1 MAKHPSLNIPT
12 SIVISGVE
20 SNTYFDIVVRKSGF
34 RFVLM
39 SYHYLQGKPKNF
51 LKERLEEF
59 PDLKVFIDSGAHTFY
74 QKMDEYRQKDE
85 KFWDEYLTKY
95 TEWVKENSEYIFACA
110 NLDIEAIVG
119 VDTVDKWNDKY
130 FKPLEESG
138 IEVCYIWHSERG
150 QDGWREMCR
159 KHSYVGLSYENDAQ
173 MTVQRLM
180 SMVNVAKKTNTR
192 VHGMALTQTEIL
204 ARVPLFSADSSVD
217 GSSKVLVRYK
227 TKNPTVPYKMEQL
240 SIKELYDRNIN
251 WEFRTSDFETRVPYK
266 DVEVLTVDNNN
277 NTVWGNLYGVV
288 KHIVKKPT
296 IKLKVQGGKEVICT
310 TDHSIITMD
319 SEGNLIETK
328 ADKLKVGDY
337 VLSTKVENAFR
348 DNNHKNSLWDKG
360 FQFKLTDNALQV
372 YGLWIGD
379 GHINDEYIGF
389 SCFNDEECVKPIKSF
404 IDRCGKDI
412 KYSSEN
418 TVDGRIYS
426 VELVERFK
434 KLGLVG
440 HSHTKRVPKWVYS
453 LSEYQIGQFLKGY
466 FSAGGTAPC
475 EISTVSEHLKDDLVC
490 LLEMMGI
497 YTSVTYYPSSTFIK
511 DGKEYNA
518 REHWKITVKDI
529 NSLIKFR
536 DKIGFLQKHKMDS
549 LNKYIESKEPRQ
561 SRREEKPNYINADV
575 NGVTF
580 LKIKDIEQI
589 TDGTEEVEV
598 YDLSVEKYERF
609 FANGILVHN
618 TTWLV
623 GQQYGELNW
632 FDGRKMRRLS
642 KDQWMRQYK
651 TQLLQEPFNADW
663 ELLTTG
669 MGGKGDTYE
678 LLRLNVIAYKLAEE
692 HIRKRL
698 KNKMYWLPKEDEAVE
713 VVEVDSL
720 ETPPYEWFDGECDDW
735 QQYLMKL
742 RIMPSGYTKDEAVDL
757 LYFFYI
763 FLNEDYKALKEDFEE
778 QEIIDYAKAVISES
792 IEDYES
798 AVEALRDYFVKNA
811 TGERND
817 LRGED
822 DMDEELGIARPKER
836 EVYIE
841 EDAFE
846 IIDLS
851 EEQIEKKLQLPPP
864 KDNSMPEVEA
874 YDEELARNNI
884 VAVRDEKG
892 RFLKGQQ
899 KVRKPKNIYSQKYP
913 KLNCDTCY
921 KSGDCP
927 EYMPGYVC
935 AFDKMFK
942 RFDTRNAEDVID
954 AMCSMVNHNLERLQR
969 AMMFE
974 IMDGGMATPEVT
986 ALIDQNAKL
995 LEKLQQIRQ
1004 LSAQTILQQRRT
1016 IMADGTE
1023 TIENSMSV
1031 NPSSGGILSQ
1041 IFGGLSKSTKD
1052 EDINSPKKKAEFEEV
1067 IEVEYEDEE

>member
-1 MAKHPSLNIPT
+1 MAKHPSLNIPA

-20 SNTYFDIVVRKSGF
+20 SDRYFDIVVRKSGF

-51 LKERLEEF
+51 LKKRIEEF
-59 PDLKVFIDSGAHTFY
+59 PDLKVFIDSGAHTFF

-95 TEWVKENSEYIFACA
+95 TEWVKENKDYIFACA

-138 IEVCYIWHSERG
+138 VEVCYIWHSERG
-150 QDGWREMCR
+150 QDGWREMCS

-204 ARVPLFSADSSVD
+204 ARVPLFSADS
-217 GSSKVLVRYK
+217 
-227 TKNPTVPYKMEQL
+227 
-240 SIKELYDRNIN
+240 
-251 WEFRTSDFETRVPYK
+251 
-266 DVEVLTVDNNN
+266 
-277 NTVWGNLYGVV
+277 
-288 KHIVKKPT
+288 
-296 IKLKVQGGKEVICT
+296 
-310 TDHSIITMD
+310 
-319 SEGNLIETK
+319 
-328 ADKLKVGDY
+328 
-337 VLSTKVENAFR
+337 
-348 DNNHKNSLWDKG
+348 
-360 FQFKLTDNALQV
+360 
-372 YGLWIGD
+372 
-379 GHINDEYIGF
+379 
-389 SCFNDEECVKPIKSF
+389 
-404 IDRCGKDI
+404 
-412 KYSSEN
+412 
-418 TVDGRIYS
+418 
-426 VELVERFK
+426 
-434 KLGLVG
+434 
-440 HSHTKRVPKWVYS
+440 
-453 LSEYQIGQFLKGY
+453 
-466 FSAGGTAPC
+466 
-475 EISTVSEHLKDDLVC
+475 
-490 LLEMMGI
+490 
-497 YTSVTYYPSSTFIK
+497 
-511 DGKEYNA
+511 
-518 REHWKITVKDI
+518 
-529 NSLIKFR
+529 
-536 DKIGFLQKHKMDS
+536 
-549 LNKYIESKEPRQ
+549 
-561 SRREEKPNYINADV
+561 
-575 NGVTF
+575 
-580 LKIKDIEQI
+580 
-589 TDGTEEVEV
+589 
-598 YDLSVEKYERF
+598 
-609 FANGILVHN
+609 

-642 KDQWMRQYK
+642 KDQWMRHYK
-651 TQLLQEPFNADW
+651 TQLLKEPFNADW

-669 MGGKGDTYE
+669 MGGRGDTYE

-698 KNKMYWLPKEDEAVE
+698 KNKMYWLPKGDEAIE

-742 RIMPSGYTKDEAVDL
+742 RIMPSGYSKDEAVDL

-763 FLNEDYKALKEDFEE
+763 FLNEDYKALEEDFEE
-778 QEIIDYAKAVISES
+778 QEIINYAKAVISES

-822 DMDEELGIARPKER
+822 DMDEELGITRPKER

-851 EEQIEKKLQLPPP
+851 EKQIEEKLQLPAP
-864 KDNSMPEVEA
+864 KDASMPEIEA

-892 RFLKGQQ
+892 RFLKGQRA
-899 KVRKPKNIYSQKYP
+899 VRKPKNIYSKKYP

-954 AMCSMVNHNLERLQR
+954 AMSSMINHNLERLQR

-986 ALIDQNAKL
+986 GLIDQNAKL

-1031 NPSSGGILSQ
+1031 NPQSGGILSQ
-1041 IFGGLSKSTKD
+1041 IFGTPSKATKD
-1052 EDINSPKKKAEFEEV
+1052 EDVDPPKKSKDDFDDV
-1067 IEVEYEDEE
+1067 IEVEYEDGE

>member
-1 MAKHPSLNIPT
+1 MSVI
-12 SIVISGVE
+12 ISGVE
-20 SNTYFDIVVRKSGF
+20 SNAYWDIVVKQSNMK
-34 RFVLM
+34 FVLM
-39 SYHYLQGKPKNF
+39 SYHYLQKKPKDF
-51 LKERLEEF
+51 LKKRIEEY
-59 PDLKVFIDSGAHTFY
+59 PDVKVFIDSGAHTFLTNVD
-74 QKMDEYRQKDE
+74 KFADKPMS
-85 KFWDEYLTKY
+85 FWDKYLQEYTDFIRYNKD
-95 TEWVKENSEYIFACA
+95 YIFACA
-110 NLDIEAIVG
+110 DLDIDPIIGEEAVDNWRDTTFESLRKETG
-119 VDTVDKWNDKY
+119 VD
-130 FKPLEESG
+130 
-138 IEVCYIWHSERG
+138 VCYIWHTNRG
-150 QDGWREMCR
+150 EAGWEEMCR
-159 KHSYVGLSYENDAQ
+159 KYNYIGMSMENDAEV
-173 MTVQRLM
+173 TVQRLM
-180 SMVNVAKKTNTR
+180 KRMKVAEKYNTR
-192 VHGMALTQTEIL
+192 VHGMALTKTEIL
-204 ARVPLFSADSSVD
+204 VRVPFFSADSSVD
-217 GSSKVLVRYK
+217 GNSKVLVRYK

-240 SIKELYDRNIN
+240 SIKELYDRYID
-251 WEFRTSDFETRVPYK
+251 WEFRISDFETRVPYK

-360 FQFKLTDNALQV
+360 FQFKLTDNALQM

-404 IDRCGKDI
+404 MDRWGKDI

-426 VELVERFK
+426 VELVKRFK

-466 FSAGGTAPC
+466 FSADGTAPC

-518 REHWKITVKDI
+518 RENWKITVKDI

-549 LNKYIESKEPRQ
+549 LNKYIESKKPRQ

-580 LKIKDIEQI
+580 LKIKDIEQV

-632 FDGRKMRRLS
+632 FNGRKMQRLS
-642 KDQWMRQYK
+642 KDQWRRQYK
-651 TQLLQEPFNADW
+651 TQLLKEPFNADW
-663 ELLTTG
+663 DRLING
-669 MGGKGDTYE
+669 MGGRGDTYE
-678 LLRLNVIAYKLAEE
+678 LLRLNVIAYRLAEE

-698 KNKMYWLPKEDEAVE
+698 KSKMYWLPKGNE
-713 VVEVDSL
+713 VIPFNNV
-720 ETPPYEWFDGECDDW
+720 ETPRLEWFSGDCENW
-735 QQYLMKL
+735 KEYMMKL
-742 RIMPSGYTKDEAVDL
+742 RIMPSGYNKEEAVDL

-763 FLNEDYKALKEDFEE
+763 FLNEDYEKLEEDFEE
-778 QEIIDYAKAVISES
+778 SDIIEYAQSVVDSSIST
-792 IEDYES
+792 YEE
-798 AVEALRDYFVKNA
+798 AVEHLSDYFIGNA
-811 TGERND
+811 TGERNE

-822 DMDEELGIARPKER
+822 DMDEELGTSRAKER
-836 EVYIE
+836 DKYVDEDVFEV
-841 EDAFE
+841 
-846 IIDLS
+846 IDLS
-851 EEQIEKKLQLPPP
+851 QEQINEGLQLEAP
-864 KDNSMPEVEA
+864 KDMPEVEA
-874 YDEELARNNI
+874 YDEELMRNSI
-884 VAVRDEKG
+884 VPVRDSSGK
-892 RFLKGQQ
+892 FLKGQQ
-899 KVRKPKNIYSQKYP
+899 KIRKPKNIYSKKYP

-927 EYMPGYVC
+927 EYKPGYVC

-942 RFDTRNAEDVID
+942 RFDTRNAEDVMD
-954 AMCSMVNHNLERLQR
+954 AMSSMINHNLERLQR

-974 IMDGGMATPEVT
+974 TMDGGMATPEVT
-986 ALIDQNAKL
+986 GLIDQNAKL
-995 LEKLQQIRQ
+995 LEKLQQIQQ
-1004 LSAQTILQQRRT
+1004 LNAQTILQQRRT

-1023 TIENSMSV
+1023 TIDNSMSV
-1031 NPSSGGILSQ
+1031 NPQAGGILSK
-1041 IFGGLSKSTKD
+1041 IFGNSSKAEKEEDID
-1052 EDINSPKKKAEFEEV
+1052 EDAPKKSKKGFEEV
-1067 IEVEYEDEE
+1067 IDVDYEEQ

>member
-20 SNTYFDIVVRKSGF
+20 SNTYFDIVVRKNNI

-51 LKERLEEF
+51 LKERIEEF
-59 PDLKVFIDSGAHTFY
+59 PDLKVFIDSGAHTFFN
-74 QKMDEYRQKDE
+74 KDSEYRQKDE

-95 TEWVKENSEYIFACA
+95 TEFVKENRDYIFACA

-130 FKPLEESG
+130 FKPVEESG
-138 IEVCYIWHSERG
+138 VEVCYIWHSERG
-150 QDGWREMCR
+150 ESGWEEYAK
-159 KHSYVGLSYENDAQ
+159 KHSYIGLSMTNDVGA
-173 MTVQRLM
+173 TVQKLKKKLK
-180 SMVNVAKKTNTR
+180 VAEKYNTR
-192 VHGMALTQTEIL
+192 VHGMALTKTEVL
-204 ARVPLFSADSSVD
+204 VHVPFFSADS
-217 GSSKVLVRYK
+217 
-227 TKNPTVPYKMEQL
+227 
-240 SIKELYDRNIN
+240 
-251 WEFRTSDFETRVPYK
+251 
-266 DVEVLTVDNNN
+266 
-277 NTVWGNLYGVV
+277 
-288 KHIVKKPT
+288 
-296 IKLKVQGGKEVICT
+296 
-310 TDHSIITMD
+310 
-319 SEGNLIETK
+319 
-328 ADKLKVGDY
+328 
-337 VLSTKVENAFR
+337 
-348 DNNHKNSLWDKG
+348 
-360 FQFKLTDNALQV
+360 
-372 YGLWIGD
+372 
-379 GHINDEYIGF
+379 
-389 SCFNDEECVKPIKSF
+389 
-404 IDRCGKDI
+404 
-412 KYSSEN
+412 
-418 TVDGRIYS
+418 
-426 VELVERFK
+426 
-434 KLGLVG
+434 
-440 HSHTKRVPKWVYS
+440 
-453 LSEYQIGQFLKGY
+453 
-466 FSAGGTAPC
+466 
-475 EISTVSEHLKDDLVC
+475 
-490 LLEMMGI
+490 
-497 YTSVTYYPSSTFIK
+497 
-511 DGKEYNA
+511 
-518 REHWKITVKDI
+518 
-529 NSLIKFR
+529 
-536 DKIGFLQKHKMDS
+536 
-549 LNKYIESKEPRQ
+549 
-561 SRREEKPNYINADV
+561 
-575 NGVTF
+575 
-580 LKIKDIEQI
+580 
-589 TDGTEEVEV
+589 
-598 YDLSVEKYERF
+598 
-609 FANGILVHN
+609 

-642 KDQWMRQYK
+642 KDQWRRQYK
-651 TQLLQEPFNADW
+651 TRLLKEPFNADW

-698 KNKMYWLPKEDEAVE
+698 KNKMYWLPKGDEAVE

-742 RIMPSGYTKDEAVDL
+742 RIMPSGYSKDEAVDL
-757 LYFFYI
+757 LYLFYI
-763 FLNEDYKALKEDFEE
+763 FLNEDYRALEEDFEE
-778 QEIIDYAKAVISES
+778 QEIIDYAQVVISDS
-792 IEDYES
+792 IEDYDS

-851 EEQIEKKLQLPPP
+851 EKQIEEKLQLPVP
-864 KDNSMPEVEA
+864 KDISMPEIEA

-884 VAVRDEKG
+884 VAVRDDKG

-899 KVRKPKNIYSQKYP
+899 AVRKPKNIYSKKYP

-927 EYMPGYVC
+927 EYKPGYVC

-954 AMCSMVNHNLERLQR
+954 AMSSMINHNLERLQR

-986 ALIDQNAKL
+986 GLIDQNAKL
-995 LEKLQQIRQ
+995 LEKLQQIQQ
-1004 LSAQTILQQRRT
+1004 LSAQTIIQQRRIYT
-1016 IMADGTE
+1016 PDGTE

-1041 IFGGLSKSTKD
+1041 IFGTPSKSTKD
-1052 EDINSPKKKAEFEEV
+1052 EDVDSPKKNKEGFEDV
-1067 IEVEYEDEE
+1067 IEVDYEDGE

>member
-20 SNTYFDIVVRKSGF
+20 SDRYFDIVVRKSGF

-119 VDTVDKWNDKY
+119 VDKVDEWNDKY
-130 FKPLEESG
+130 FKPVEESG
-138 IEVCYIWHSERG
+138 VEVCYIWHSERG

-204 ARVPLFSADSSVD
+204 ARVPLFSADS
-217 GSSKVLVRYK
+217 
-227 TKNPTVPYKMEQL
+227 
-240 SIKELYDRNIN
+240 
-251 WEFRTSDFETRVPYK
+251 
-266 DVEVLTVDNNN
+266 
-277 NTVWGNLYGVV
+277 
-288 KHIVKKPT
+288 
-296 IKLKVQGGKEVICT
+296 
-310 TDHSIITMD
+310 
-319 SEGNLIETK
+319 
-328 ADKLKVGDY
+328 
-337 VLSTKVENAFR
+337 
-348 DNNHKNSLWDKG
+348 
-360 FQFKLTDNALQV
+360 
-372 YGLWIGD
+372 
-379 GHINDEYIGF
+379 
-389 SCFNDEECVKPIKSF
+389 
-404 IDRCGKDI
+404 
-412 KYSSEN
+412 
-418 TVDGRIYS
+418 
-426 VELVERFK
+426 
-434 KLGLVG
+434 
-440 HSHTKRVPKWVYS
+440 
-453 LSEYQIGQFLKGY
+453 
-466 FSAGGTAPC
+466 
-475 EISTVSEHLKDDLVC
+475 
-490 LLEMMGI
+490 
-497 YTSVTYYPSSTFIK
+497 
-511 DGKEYNA
+511 
-518 REHWKITVKDI
+518 
-529 NSLIKFR
+529 
-536 DKIGFLQKHKMDS
+536 
-549 LNKYIESKEPRQ
+549 
-561 SRREEKPNYINADV
+561 
-575 NGVTF
+575 
-580 LKIKDIEQI
+580 
-589 TDGTEEVEV
+589 
-598 YDLSVEKYERF
+598 
-609 FANGILVHN
+609 

-698 KNKMYWLPKEDEAVE
+698 KNKMYWLPKGDEAVE

-742 RIMPSGYTKDEAVDL
+742 RIMPSGYSKDEAVDL

-864 KDNSMPEVEA
+864 KDNSMPEIEA

-954 AMCSMVNHNLERLQR
+954 AMCSMINHNLERLQR

-995 LEKLQQIRQ
+995 LEKLQQLRQ
-1004 LSAQTILQQRRT
+1004 LSSQTIIQQRRIYT
-1016 IMADGTE
+1016 PDGTE

-1041 IFGGLSKSTKD
+1041 IFGIPSKATKD
-1052 EDINSPKKKAEFEEV
+1052 EDVDPPKKSKDGFDDV
-1067 IEVEYEDEE
+1067 IEVDYEDVE

>member
-1 MAKHPSLNIPT
+1 MAKHPSLNIPA
-12 SIVISGVE
+12 SIVISAVE
-20 SNTYFDIVVRKSGF
+20 SDRYFDIVVRKSGF

-51 LKERLEEF
+51 LKKRIEEF
-59 PDLKVFIDSGAHTFY
+59 PDLKVFIDSGAHTFF

-95 TEWVKENSEYIFACA
+95 TEWVKENKDYIFACA

-119 VDTVDKWNDKY
+119 IDKVDEWNDKY
-130 FKPLEESG
+130 FKPIEESG
-138 IEVCYIWHSERG
+138 VEVCYIWHSERG
-150 QDGWREMCR
+150 QDGWREMCS
-159 KHSYVGLSYENDAQ
+159 KHRYVGLSYENDAQ

-204 ARVPLFSADSSVD
+204 ARVPLFSADS
-217 GSSKVLVRYK
+217 
-227 TKNPTVPYKMEQL
+227 
-240 SIKELYDRNIN
+240 
-251 WEFRTSDFETRVPYK
+251 
-266 DVEVLTVDNNN
+266 
-277 NTVWGNLYGVV
+277 
-288 KHIVKKPT
+288 
-296 IKLKVQGGKEVICT
+296 
-310 TDHSIITMD
+310 
-319 SEGNLIETK
+319 
-328 ADKLKVGDY
+328 
-337 VLSTKVENAFR
+337 
-348 DNNHKNSLWDKG
+348 
-360 FQFKLTDNALQV
+360 
-372 YGLWIGD
+372 
-379 GHINDEYIGF
+379 
-389 SCFNDEECVKPIKSF
+389 
-404 IDRCGKDI
+404 
-412 KYSSEN
+412 
-418 TVDGRIYS
+418 
-426 VELVERFK
+426 
-434 KLGLVG
+434 
-440 HSHTKRVPKWVYS
+440 
-453 LSEYQIGQFLKGY
+453 
-466 FSAGGTAPC
+466 
-475 EISTVSEHLKDDLVC
+475 
-490 LLEMMGI
+490 
-497 YTSVTYYPSSTFIK
+497 
-511 DGKEYNA
+511 
-518 REHWKITVKDI
+518 
-529 NSLIKFR
+529 
-536 DKIGFLQKHKMDS
+536 
-549 LNKYIESKEPRQ
+549 
-561 SRREEKPNYINADV
+561 
-575 NGVTF
+575 
-580 LKIKDIEQI
+580 
-589 TDGTEEVEV
+589 
-598 YDLSVEKYERF
+598 
-609 FANGILVHN
+609 

-642 KDQWMRQYK
+642 KDQWMRHYK
-651 TQLLQEPFNADW
+651 TQLLKEPFNADW

-669 MGGKGDTYE
+669 MGGRGDTYE

-698 KNKMYWLPKEDEAVE
+698 KNKMYWLPKGDEAVE

-742 RIMPSGYTKDEAVDL
+742 RIMPSGYSKDEAVDL

-763 FLNEDYKALKEDFEE
+763 FLNEDYKALEEDFEE
-778 QEIIDYAKAVISES
+778 QEIINYAKAVISES

-822 DMDEELGIARPKER
+822 DMDEELGITRPKER

-851 EEQIEKKLQLPPP
+851 EEQIEKELHLPAP
-864 KDNSMPEVEA
+864 KDASMPEIEA

-899 KVRKPKNIYSQKYP
+899 KVRKPKNIYSKKYP

-954 AMCSMVNHNLERLQR
+954 AMSSMINHNLERLQR

-986 ALIDQNAKL
+986 GLIDQNAKL
-995 LEKLQQIRQ
+995 LEKLQQLQ
-1004 LSAQTILQQRRT
+1004 QMSAQTILQQRRT

-1041 IFGGLSKSTKD
+1041 IFGGLNKSTKD
-1052 EDINSPKKKAEFEEV
+1052 EDKGSPKNKEDFEDV
-1067 IEVEYEDEE
+1067 IEVEYGDGE

>member
-1 MAKHPSLNIPT
+1 MAKHQSLNVPT
-12 SIVISGVE
+12 SVIISGVE
-20 SNTYFDIVVRKSGF
+20 SDRYWDIVVGQCGM

-39 SYHYLQGKPKNF
+39 SYHYLQKKPKDF
-51 LKERLEEF
+51 LKKRLEKY
-59 PDLKVFIDSGAHTFY
+59 PDVKIFIDSGAHTFLTN
-74 QKMDEYRQKDE
+74 DG
-85 KFWDEYLTKY
+85 KFEDKPMSFWEDYLEKY
-95 TEWVKENSEYIFACA
+95 TQFIRDNKEYIFACA
-110 NLDIEAIVG
+110 DLDIDPLIGEEP
-119 VDTVDKWNDKY
+119 VDKWRDEVFEKLR
-130 FKPLEESG
+130 KETG
-138 IEVCYIWHSERG
+138 VDVCYIWHTNRG
-150 QDGWREMCR
+150 EQGWEEMCR
-159 KHSYVGLSYENDAQ
+159 KYQYVGMSMENDDGI
-173 MTVQRLM
+173 TVQKLMKRLK
-180 SMVNVAKKTNTR
+180 VAEKYGAR
-192 VHGMALTQTEIL
+192 VHGMALTKTEIL
-204 ARVPLFSADSSVD
+204 VRVPFFSADSSVD
-217 GSSKVLVRYK
+217 GNSKVLVRYK

-240 SIKELYDRNIN
+240 SIKELYDKNID

-266 DVEVLTVDNNN
+266 DVEVLTVDDNN
-277 NTVWGNLYGVV
+277 NTIWGSLYGVV

-360 FQFKLTDNALQV
+360 FQFKLTDNALQM

-404 IDRCGKDI
+404 MDRWGKDI

-426 VELVERFK
+426 VKLVERFK

-440 HSHTKRVPKWVYS
+440 HSHTKRAPKWIYS

-466 FSAGGTAPC
+466 FSADGTAPC

-497 YTSVTYYPSSTFIK
+497 YTSVTYYPSSTFMK

-518 REHWKITVKDI
+518 RENWKITVKDV

-632 FDGRKMRRLS
+632 FNGRKMQRLG
-642 KDQWMRQYK
+642 KDKWQRQFK
-651 TQLLQEPFNADW
+651 TQLLKEPFNADW
-663 ELLTTG
+663 DRLMNG
-669 MGGKGDTYE
+669 MGGRGDTYE
-678 LLRLNVIAYKLAEE
+678 LLRLNVIAYRLAEE

-698 KNKMYWLPKEDEAVE
+698 RTKMYWMPKDGE
-713 VVEVDSL
+713 VISTDSL
-720 ETPPYEWFDGECDDW
+720 ETPRLEWFSGECEDW
-735 QQYLMKL
+735 KEYLVKL
-742 RIMPSGYTKDEAVDL
+742 RIMPSGYDKEEAVNL
-757 LYFFYI
+757 LFFFYI
-763 FLNEDYKALKEDFEE
+763 FLNDDYETLQENFQEN
-778 QEIIDYAKAVISES
+778 EIIDYAKAVVDSD
-792 IEDYES
+792 IEDYEE
-798 AVEALRDYFVKNA
+798 AVEALRDYFIGNA
-811 TGERND
+811 TGERNE

-822 DMDEELGIARPKER
+822 DLDEELGNRPKER
-836 EVYIE
+836 AKYIE
-841 EDAFE
+841 EDAFQ

-851 EEQIEKKLQLPPP
+851 ENQINEGLMLPAPS
-864 KDNSMPEVEA
+864 SMPEVEA

-884 VAVRDEKG
+884 VAVRDESGK
-892 RFLKGQQ
+892 FVKGQQ
-899 KVRKPKNIYSQKYP
+899 KVRKPKNIYSEKYP

-927 EYMPGYVC
+927 EYKAGFVC

-942 RFDTRNAEDVID
+942 RFDTRNAEDVVD
-954 AMCSMVNHNLERLQR
+954 AMSTMVNHNLERLQR

-974 IMDGGMATPEVT
+974 TMDGGMITPEVT
-986 ALIDQNAKL
+986 GLIDQNAKL
-995 LEKLQQIRQ
+995 LEKLQQIQQ
-1004 LSAQTILQQRRT
+1004 LRAQTILQQRRT
-1016 IMADGTE
+1016 ITADGTE
-1023 TIENSMSV
+1023 TVESSMAV
-1031 NPSSGGILSQ
+1031 NPVDGGILSK
-1041 IFGGLSKSTKD
+1041 IFGSSSKNDKKEDID
-1052 EDINSPKKKAEFEEV
+1052 EDSPPNKKKGFEEV
-1067 IEVEYEDEE
+1067 IDVEYEVKE

>member
-1 MAKHPSLNIPT
+1 MAKHSSLNIPT

-20 SNTYFDIVVRKSGF
+20 SDTYFDIVVRKSGV

-39 SYHYLQGKPKNF
+39 SYHYLQKKEKDF
-51 LKERLEEF
+51 LKKRIEEF
-59 PDLKVFIDSGAHTFY
+59 PDLKIFIDSGAHTFLSNRDDYVDKPMSFWETYIKGY
-74 QKMDEYRQKDE
+74 QDFLTANKD
-85 KFWDEYLTKY
+85 
-95 TEWVKENSEYIFACA
+95 YIFACA

-119 VDTVDKWNDKY
+119 IDKVDEWNDKY
-130 FKPLEESG
+130 FKPVEESG

-150 QDGWREMCR
+150 QDGWREMCS

-180 SMVNVAKKTNTR
+180 SMINVAKKTNTR
-192 VHGMALTQTEIL
+192 VHGMALTKSEIL

-217 GSSKVLVRYK
+217 GNSKVLVRYK

-240 SIKELYDRNIN
+240 SIKELYDKNID

-277 NTVWGNLYGVV
+277 NIIWGSLYGVV

-328 ADKLKVGDY
+328 ADTLKVGDY
-337 VLSTKVENAFR
+337 VLSYKVENT
-348 DNNHKNSLWDKG
+348 L
-360 FQFKLTDNALQV
+360 
-372 YGLWIGD
+372 
-379 GHINDEYIGF
+379 
-389 SCFNDEECVKPIKSF
+389 
-404 IDRCGKDI
+404 
-412 KYSSEN
+412 
-418 TVDGRIYS
+418 
-426 VELVERFK
+426 
-434 KLGLVG
+434 
-440 HSHTKRVPKWVYS
+440 
-453 LSEYQIGQFLKGY
+453 
-466 FSAGGTAPC
+466 
-475 EISTVSEHLKDDLVC
+475 
-490 LLEMMGI
+490 
-497 YTSVTYYPSSTFIK
+497 
-511 DGKEYNA
+511 
-518 REHWKITVKDI
+518 
-529 NSLIKFR
+529 
-536 DKIGFLQKHKMDS
+536 
-549 LNKYIESKEPRQ
+549 
-561 SRREEKPNYINADV
+561 REEKPNYINADV
-575 NGVTF
+575 KGITF

-632 FDGRKMRRLS
+632 FDGRKMKRLS
-642 KDQWMRQYK
+642 KDQWRRQYK
-651 TQLLQEPFNADW
+651 TQLLKEPFNADW

-698 KNKMYWLPKEDEAVE
+698 KNKMYWLPKGDEAVE

-742 RIMPSGYTKDEAVDL
+742 RIMPSGYSKDEAVDL
-757 LYFFYI
+757 LYLFYI
-763 FLNEDYKALKEDFEE
+763 FLNEDYRALKEDFEE

-841 EDAFE
+841 EDVFD

-851 EEQIEKKLQLPPP
+851 EEQIEKELHLPAP
-864 KDNSMPEVEA
+864 KDTSMPEVEA

-892 RFLKGQQ
+892 RFLKGQRA
-899 KVRKPKNIYSQKYP
+899 VRKPKNIYSKKYP

-927 EYMPGYVC
+927 EYKPGYVC

-954 AMCSMVNHNLERLQR
+954 AMSSMINHNLERLQR

-986 ALIDQNAKL
+986 GLIDQNAKL
-995 LEKLQQIRQ
+995 LEKLQQLQ
-1004 LSAQTILQQRRT
+1004 QMSAQTILQQRRT

-1041 IFGGLSKSTKD
+1041 IFGGLNKSTKD
-1052 EDINSPKKKAEFEEV
+1052 GDKDSPKNKEDFEDV
-1067 IEVEYEDEE
+1067 IEVEYGDGE

>member
-20 SNTYFDIVVRKSGF
+20 SDTYFDIVVRKSGV

-39 SYHYLQGKPKNF
+39 SYHYLQNKPKNF
-51 LKERLEEF
+51 LKKRIEEF
-59 PDLKVFIDSGAHTFY
+59 PDLKIFIDSGAHTFY
-74 QKMDEYRQKDE
+74 QKMDEYRQKDD

-119 VDTVDKWNDKY
+119 VDKVDEWNDKY
-130 FKPLEESG
+130 FKPVEESG
-138 IEVCYIWHSERG
+138 VEVCYIWHSERG
-150 QDGWREMCR
+150 QDGWREMCN

-180 SMVNVAKKTNTR
+180 SMINVAKKTNTR
-192 VHGMALTQTEIL
+192 VHGMALTQSEIL

-217 GSSKVLVRYK
+217 GNSKVLVRYK

-240 SIKELYDRNIN
+240 SIKELYDKNID

-277 NTVWGNLYGVV
+277 NIIWGSLYGVV

-328 ADKLKVGDY
+328 SDKLKVGDC
-337 VLSTKVENAFR
+337 VLSYKVENA
-348 DNNHKNSLWDKG
+348 L
-360 FQFKLTDNALQV
+360 
-372 YGLWIGD
+372 
-379 GHINDEYIGF
+379 
-389 SCFNDEECVKPIKSF
+389 
-404 IDRCGKDI
+404 
-412 KYSSEN
+412 
-418 TVDGRIYS
+418 
-426 VELVERFK
+426 
-434 KLGLVG
+434 
-440 HSHTKRVPKWVYS
+440 
-453 LSEYQIGQFLKGY
+453 
-466 FSAGGTAPC
+466 
-475 EISTVSEHLKDDLVC
+475 
-490 LLEMMGI
+490 
-497 YTSVTYYPSSTFIK
+497 
-511 DGKEYNA
+511 
-518 REHWKITVKDI
+518 
-529 NSLIKFR
+529 
-536 DKIGFLQKHKMDS
+536 
-549 LNKYIESKEPRQ
+549 
-561 SRREEKPNYINADV
+561 REEKPNYINADV
-575 NGVTF
+575 KGITF
-580 LKIKDIEQI
+580 LKIKDIEQV

-632 FDGRKMRRLS
+632 FDGRKMKRLS
-642 KDQWMRQYK
+642 KDQWRRQYK
-651 TQLLQEPFNADW
+651 TQLLKEPFNADW

-692 HIRKRL
+692 HIRERL
-698 KNKMYWLPKEDEAVE
+698 KNKMYWLPKGDEAVE
-713 VVEVDSL
+713 IVEVDSL

-742 RIMPSGYTKDEAVDL
+742 RIMPSGYSKDEAVDL
-757 LYFFYI
+757 LYLFYI
-763 FLNEDYKALKEDFEE
+763 FLNEDYRALKEDFEE

-841 EDAFE
+841 EDAFD

-851 EEQIEKKLQLPPP
+851 EEQIEERLHLPAP
-864 KDNSMPEVEA
+864 KDTSMPEIEA

-884 VAVRDEKG
+884 VAVRDDKG

-899 KVRKPKNIYSQKYP
+899 AVRKPKNIYSKKYP

-927 EYMPGYVC
+927 EYKPGYVC

-942 RFDTRNAEDVID
+942 RFDTRNAEDVMD
-954 AMCSMVNHNLERLQR
+954 AMSSMINHNLERLQR

-986 ALIDQNAKL
+986 GLIDQNAKL
-995 LEKLQQIRQ
+995 LEKLQQLQ
-1004 LSAQTILQQRRT
+1004 QMSAQTILQQRRT

-1031 NPSSGGILSQ
+1031 NPSSGGILSK
-1041 IFGGLSKSTKD
+1041 IFGSPSKSTKD
-1052 EDINSPKKKAEFEEV
+1052 EDIDSPKNKEDFGDV
-1067 IEVEYEDEE
+1067 IEVEYKDGE